1 MYYLTPSPAEF
12 SIMKQF
18 SCLNFIVLVTNKSK
32 QENDYIVGI
41 LHISESFRVLEQD
54 KYLHNL
60 FAEAAH
66 FVYMLAGI
74 IFKLIIINRA
84 GF

>member
-1 MYYLTPSPAEF
+1 M
-12 SIMKQF
+12 
-18 SCLNFIVLVTNKSK
+18 
-32 QENDYIVGI
+32 GI
-41 LHISESFRVLEQD
+41 LHISESFLVLEQD

-66 FVYMLAGI
+66 FVYMFAGI
-74 IFKLIIINRA
+74 ICKFLNEKYTAEAILTFLFRINRA